1 MWIKINNSL
10 RTSTKLLM
18 LASNMKVDKLT
29 ALGALCHAWMIADE
43 HATDMGFLE
52 HLSFK
57 DLDDMVGIEN
67 LAESM
72 ESVGWIEEIEEG
84 IQFLDYELHNGANA
98 KSRALAQK
106 RQARRRTRL
115 ASNSKVA
122 SIVS

>member
-10 RTSTKLLM
+10 RTSPKLLM

-72 ESVGWIEEIEEG
+72 ESVGWIEEIEGG
-84 IQFLDYELHNGANA
+84 IQFLDYELHNA